1 MMKNHIMRKLFIG
14 NIIIFIF
21 LLLLQLIFQTLLFE
35 PFLADEQTKRLMRSM
50 QAVQS
55 AILIDDEEAVR
66 EKTNDG
72 LNRGMVMVALDQNMH
87 QIYGQDFDQYQR
99 CFSIEDEHG
108 KLYNIVEDY
117 MESVPLQTIEV
128 GDKLSIEGYLVD
140 ERNAL
145 VIPSKVYRPSD
156 GVVLGTDTF
165 LLVDQT
171 NETQSVEQPDSIDMG
186 SSLTAPLMA
195 GITIV
200 NDTPISNKGEG
211 VVIGDNSKVDRGIV
225 IGDDGDPTIQPAA
238 VSKTSAMS
246 ANDIQPTGSEP
257 STSQPAVDQQDAV
270 SLQKGFLLESPFD
283 SSSDNDDLELSG
295 SLSDGQQSSTLRAE
309 RMLIINGEGRDGN
322 SYPISINGRV
332 VLKVDVS
339 NTDLTVQQGLIK
351 DEIKRLSTNK
361 NPVTSTGTFTVNSQL
376 TTGKYVLCVSRIAES
391 QTTLIGAISLY
402 SIKDI
407 NVMINVFHVLLFITE
422 LGLLLFALYFF
433 SRMISKPLVE
443 MNAVALKI
451 AKQDFSS
458 KVNVTS
464 QDEVGTLGVSINE
477 ISTNLEQKIKQI
489 NTINDQLQMDYER
502 QIELQQLH
510 KKLSASFSHELKT
523 PLTIV
528 RGCIDSIQS
537 GIYLPNQVE
546 YYHIALR
553 ELDNASNLITQML
566 EIARMESPYFALK
579 KNVFDL
585 WMVFFKVYDELK
597 QTMDEQRMQ
606 VQFSVEDEAN
616 TIADAELM
624 ESVITN
630 ALTNAMKY
638 SPKGSQISVRI
649 TTTQERHTFSIV
661 NENSFIPPE
670 ELEKI
675 WSPFYRV
682 NKSKESAASGTG
694 LGLMIVSEILN
705 AHGFAYG
712 IRNTDQGVEFS
723 FSCPAV
729 ILSAE

>member
-128 GDKLSIEGYLVD
+128 GDKISIEGYLVD

-322 SYPISINGRV
+322 SYPISFNGRV

-407 NVMINVFHVLLFITE
+407 NVMINVFHVLLFI
-422 LGLLLFALYFF
+422 
-433 SRMISKPLVE
+433 
-443 MNAVALKI
+443 
-451 AKQDFSS
+451 
-458 KVNVTS
+458 
-464 QDEVGTLGVSINE
+464 
-477 ISTNLEQKIKQI
+477 
-489 NTINDQLQMDYER
+489 
-502 QIELQQLH
+502 
-510 KKLSASFSHELKT
+510 
-523 PLTIV
+523 
-528 RGCIDSIQS
+528 
-537 GIYLPNQVE
+537 
-546 YYHIALR
+546 
-553 ELDNASNLITQML
+553 
-566 EIARMESPYFALK
+566 
-579 KNVFDL
+579 
-585 WMVFFKVYDELK
+585 
-597 QTMDEQRMQ
+597 
-606 VQFSVEDEAN
+606 
-616 TIADAELM
+616 
-624 ESVITN
+624 
-630 ALTNAMKY
+630 
-638 SPKGSQISVRI
+638 
-649 TTTQERHTFSIV
+649 
-661 NENSFIPPE
+661 
-670 ELEKI
+670 
-675 WSPFYRV
+675 
-682 NKSKESAASGTG
+682 
-694 LGLMIVSEILN
+694 
-705 AHGFAYG
+705 
-712 IRNTDQGVEFS
+712 
-723 FSCPAV
+723 
-729 ILSAE
+729 